1 MRIKKKKFQNLA
13 EAISNSR
20 EKIGITQREL
30 SRRTGIDNNTIAK
43 IEKGERKKPNI
54 LSLKKLGYALKIN
67 PDELLKLAGYTEE
80 EIEISNNTLGANM
93 YMHGNDNEIIL
104 VKEVIMAK
112 NKKYSAYPVLI
123 ELINNCNVKEIAFL
137 KNSTDKELEKINE
150 GLKLIR
156 EDLVNELEKR
166 SMKGE
171 NENGNK

>member
-1 MRIKKKKFQNLA
+1 MRIKKKKFENLA
-13 EAISNSR
+13 EAINNSR

-54 LSLKKLGYALKIN
+54 LSLKKLGYALKIDS
-67 PDELLKLAGYTEE
+67 DELLKLAGYTEE
-80 EIEISNNTLGANM
+80 EIEISNNTLGAKV
-93 YMHGNDNEIIL
+93 EEL
-104 VKEVIMAK
+104 IMTED
-112 NKKYSAYPVLI
+112 KKHSAYPVLI
-123 ELINNCNVKEIAFL
+123 ELIDNCNIKGMTSL
-137 KNSTDKELEKINE
+137 KDSSDEELKKVNE

-171 NENGNK
+171 NKNGNK